1 MKDKT
6 ISTAQLEVKHL
17 PRDDATVDV
26 LIRFAHTF
34 DGYARWGS
42 HSKCAEIANARDHST
57 IDKLR
62 TCLFFEARRWR
73 HFGETPDED
82 ALRYWQSLVAG
93 IRERMLRLDSFT
105 PEWLS
110 NAIRQLPSDVPVSL
124 NTQGYNQYT
133 TQKDHWLGWLNPAA
147 GTGSYPRRTGANV
160 AAKTVYNRIGEPK
173 MLWWL
178 AYAAGV
184 DQSLLDE
191 AQGRTDPQK
200 PLSSQCA
207 EFRKL
212 VPWRTLAE
220 SLELAIQNQTS
231 NVAAQDAVRR

>member
-6 ISTAQLEVKHL
+6 IATAKLKVKHL
-17 PRDDATVDV
+17 PPDDADV
-26 LIRFAHTF
+26 YELIKFAHTF

-42 HSKCAEIANARDHST
+42 FAKCAEIANARDHST

-62 TCLFFEARRWR
+62 TCLFFDARGWR
-73 HFGETPDED
+73 HAGESPDDE
-82 ALRYWQSLVAG
+82 ALEYWKSLLTG
-93 IRERMLRLDSFT
+93 IRERILRLDSFT

-110 NAIRQLPSDVPVSL
+110 DAIRHLPSDAPVSL
-124 NTQGYNQYT
+124 KTQGYNQYT

-160 AAKTVYNRIGEPK
+160 AAKMVYNRIGEPK

-178 AYAAGV
+178 ASAAGV
-184 DQSLLDE
+184 GQSLLDE
-191 AQGRTDPQK
+191 AQGRVDAQT

-220 SLELAIQNQTS
+220 SLELAIRNQTS
-231 NVAAQDAVRR
+231 NVVAQDDVRR

>member
-6 ISTAQLEVKHL
+6 IATAKLEVKHL
-17 PRDDATVDV
+17 PPDDADV
-26 LIRFAHTF
+26 YELIKFAHTF

-42 HSKCAEIANARDHST
+42 FAKCAEIANARDHST

-73 HFGETPDED
+73 HFGETPDDD
-82 ALRYWQSLVAG
+82 ALQYWQSLVAG
-93 IRERMLRLDSFT
+93 ISERMLWLDSFT

-110 NAIRQLPSDVPVSL
+110 DAIRQLPSDVPVSL
-124 NTQGYNQYT
+124 KTQGYNQYT